1 MGTMNATSGPLIA
14 EEHHP
19 VTGDPGHPL
28 PVGEQ
33 DRWLSLPAWQ
43 QPDWPDRQRLGRIRA
58 DLATR
63 PGLVGAAA
71 VARLRG
77 LLAEVSAGRMR
88 VVQAGDCAEDPAECG
103 PEHLRAK
110 AGMLDELAT
119 VMRAH
124 CERPVL
130 RIGRLAGQFA
140 KPRSAP
146 TERVGDR
153 ELPAY
158 RGPMVN
164 GVAPEERVPDPDRL
178 LTGYHLSR
186 SALRHL
192 ADGRRGVD
200 GPDESVVWA
209 SHEALLLDYEVPL
222 LRRASSGELFLS
234 STHLPWIGDRTRQL
248 DGAHVRLLASVVNPV
263 ACKVGPSITADEL
276 LRLCAVLDPDREPG
290 RLTLVARFGADLV
303 HAALPPL
310 VRAVR
315 RAGHPVVWLCDPM
328 HGNTVQGPDG
338 RKVRHVR
345 ALVREVE
352 GFQDV
357 MLAEHGLA
365 GGVHLEATPN
375 DVAECRWSPDEVT
388 DKPYTTLCDPRLNLP
403 QAVDV
408 VSAWW
413 A

>member
-1 MGTMNATSGPLIA
+1 MSAGGGPLVA
-14 EEHHP
+14 EERHRFP
-19 VTGDPGHPL
+19 GDPARPGPE
-28 PVGEQ
+28 VR
-33 DRWLSLPAWQ
+33 RWLSPPAAQ
-43 QPDWPDRQRLGRIRA
+43 QPRWPDPVALARVHT
-58 DLATR
+58 DLATG
-63 PGLVGAAA
+63 PGLVDAGS
-71 VARLRG
+71 VARLRA

-103 PEHLRAK
+103 AEHVRAK
-110 AGMLDELAT
+110 VGMLDALAG
-119 VMRAH
+119 VLRDH
-124 CERPVL
+124 CERPVA

-140 KPRSAP
+140 KPRSSP
-146 TERVGDR
+146 TELVEGR

-164 GVAPEERVPDPDRL
+164 GTGPGERTPDPERL
-178 LTGYHLSR
+178 RAGHHLAR
-186 SALRHL
+186 SVLAHL
-192 ADGRRGVD
+192 ADAGRGADVP
-200 GPDESVVWA
+200 GLPDESVVWV
-209 SHEALLLDYEVPL
+209 SHEALLLDYEAPL
-222 LRRASSGELFLS
+222 LRRAPGGGLFLS

-248 DGAHVRLLASVVNPV
+248 DGAHVRLLAAVVNPV
-263 ACKVGPSITADEL
+263 ACKVGPSIGADEL
-276 LRLCAVLDPDREPG
+276 VRLCAALDPGREPG

-303 HAALPPL
+303 RTALPPL

-328 HGNTVQGPDG
+328 HGNTVRAADG
-338 RKVRHVR
+338 RKVRLVG

-375 DVAECRWSPDEVT
+375 DVAECRWRADEVP